1 MKLNQANRSSFT
13 SRIFFFNLFRGKIDC
28 QKIVMSTTM
37 STFDQTNASNY
48 VNLADERLGAQ
59 TLSCSDEFFAP
70 SSRLLNSAA
79 AVFHPGRYDE
89 HGQYMEGWET
99 RRKRVAGHDWCIIKL
114 GLAGKI
120 VGVDIDTSHFTGN
133 YPVAASLDACDV
145 KEGDN
150 PDHWQEILPA
160 VTLGPSAHHFHG
172 IQSDGYWTHVRLN
185 IYPDGGIARLRI
197 YGIVQLPEYKFKE
210 ELDLLALE
218 NGGRAIAASNEH
230 YGNPWALLRPGR
242 GINMGDGWETRRRRV
257 PGNEWCILALG
268 KRGRISRIV
277 LDTAHY
283 KGNYP
288 DRCVIQAAD
297 VTIDHNKSIITQSM
311 FWQTLLLE
319 QKLTMDAIHTF
330 ENEQINDLGPITH
343 VRVNIIPDGGL
354 SRVRLFGRVE

>member
-1 MKLNQANRSSFT
+1 
-13 SRIFFFNLFRGKIDC
+13 
-28 QKIVMSTTM
+28 MSTAVP
-37 STFDQTNASNY
+37 SFDQTTASAY

-59 TLSCSDEFFAP
+59 VLSVSDDFFAP
-70 SSRLLNSAA
+70 AARMLSPKA
-79 AVFHPGRYDE
+79 AVFHPGRFDD
-89 HGQYMEGWET
+89 HGQYMEGWES
-99 RRKRVAGHDWCIIKL
+99 RRKRVAGYDWCIVQL
-114 GLAGKI
+114 GLPGKI

-133 YPVAASLDACDV
+133 YPVAASLDACCVD
-145 KEGDN
+145 EGGQPDN
-150 PDHWQEILPA
+150 WQEILNA
-160 VTLGPSAHHFHG
+160 VTLGPSDHHFHG
-172 IQSDGYWTHVRLN
+172 ITVNGHWTHIRLN
-185 IYPDGGIARLRI
+185 IYPDGGVARLRV
-197 YGIVQLPEYKFKE
+197 YGVVQPSEDNFKD

-218 NGGRAIAASNEH
+218 NGGRAIAASDEH

-268 KRGRISRIV
+268 KRGKISRII

-288 DRCVIQAAD
+288 DRCIIQAAD
-297 VTIDHNKSIITQSM
+297 VTIDNSKSLITQSM
-311 FWQTLLLE
+311 FWQILLPE

-330 ENEQINDLGPITH
+330 DKEQINDLGLITH

>member
-1 MKLNQANRSSFT
+1 M
-13 SRIFFFNLFRGKIDC
+13 
-28 QKIVMSTTM
+28 TM
-37 STFDQTNASNY
+37 SAMITSSFDQTSAAAY
-48 VNLADERLGAQ
+48 VNLADERLGAKA
-59 TLSCSDEFFAP
+59 LSCSDEFFA
-70 SSRLLNSAA
+70 SASRMLSPTT
-79 AVFHPGRYDE
+79 AVFHPGKFDD

-99 RRKRVAGHDWCIIKL
+99 RRKRVAGYDWCIVQL

-133 YPVAASLDACDV
+133 YPVAASLDACHV
-145 KEGDN
+145 NKGEN
-150 PDHWQEILPA
+150 PDDWQEILHA
-160 VTLGPSAHHFHG
+160 VTLGPNAHHFHG
-172 IQSDGYWTHVRLN
+172 ITVHDHWTHVRLN

-197 YGIVQLPEYKFKE
+197 YGIVQPPEDKFKE

-218 NGGRAIAASNEH
+218 NGGRAIAASDEH

-268 KRGRISRIV
+268 QRGKISRII

-288 DRCVIQAAD
+288 DRCIIQAANL
-297 VTIDHNKSIITQSM
+297 TIDNSKSIITQSM
-311 FWQTLLLE
+311 FWQILLPE
-319 QKLTMDAIHTF
+319 QKLTMNAIHTF
-330 ENEQINDLGPITH
+330 EKDQMNDLGLITH

-354 SRVRLFGRVE
+354 SRVRLFGQVE